1 MNKGII
7 FDVDGTILDSM
18 NIWLDAGKYI
28 WISLELRKKKI
39 LQRFYLI

>member
-18 NIWLDAGKYI
+18 KIWMDAGKIY
-28 WISLELRKKKI
+28 

>member
-18 NIWLDAGKYI
+18 KIWMDAGKYI
-28 WISLELRKKKI
+28 WISLELIKENI
-39 LQRFYLI
+39 AEAFI